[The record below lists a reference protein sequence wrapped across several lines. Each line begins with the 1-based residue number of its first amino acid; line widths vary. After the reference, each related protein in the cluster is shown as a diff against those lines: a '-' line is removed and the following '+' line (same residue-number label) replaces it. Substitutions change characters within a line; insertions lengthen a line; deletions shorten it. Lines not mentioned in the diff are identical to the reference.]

1 MASPIVS
8 IGMPVFNGADYI
20 HRSLGSLLAQDYDD
34 FEIIISDNAST
45 DQTEEICRQFVRE
58 DNRIRYV
65 RNQTNLG
72 AARNY
77 NNVFHLARGRFFKW
91 AAHDDEC
98 HPAMI
103 RRCVETL
110 DNAPPFVV
118 MVYPL
123 AELID
128 GQGARVCAPL
138 DHIEVKD
145 PRPHRRLGRLLWSL
159 SMCDP
164 VFGVIKTEYLRQT
177 QLIGPFFGA
186 DYVLLAELAMLG
198 QIWELNE
205 ILFRLRAHP
214 KRSMQA
220 NANSRTR
227 TAWYDPAAARKL
239 FVLPGWEQMV
249 LELLKSVRHSSLPPT
264 QKFMCS
270 FVVPAT
276 HYWRRFRNAGGRVK
290 RRLKAR
296 WTQFG

>member
-1 MASPIVS
+1 VLIDDAPRESMSSGATAEFSITHQMASPIVS

-164 VFGVIKTEYLRQT
+164 VFGVIKSEYLRQT

-198 QIWELNE
+198 QIWEHNE

-227 TAWYDPAAARKL
+227 TAWY
-239 FVLPGWEQMV
+239 
-249 LELLKSVRHSSLPPT
+249 
-264 QKFMCS
+264 C
-270 FVVPAT
+270 
-276 HYWRRFRNAGGRVK
+276 RVGNK
-290 RRLKAR
+290 
-296 WTQFG
+296 WCWNC